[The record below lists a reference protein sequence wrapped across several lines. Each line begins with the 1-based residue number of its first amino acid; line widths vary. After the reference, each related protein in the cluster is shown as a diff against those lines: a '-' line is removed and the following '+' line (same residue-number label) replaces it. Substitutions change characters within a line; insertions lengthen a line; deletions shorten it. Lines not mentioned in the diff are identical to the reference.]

1 MVANMREVQNI
12 LALLGMNVKLCPKL
26 SSKQTE
32 KVAVYAAAVVMDKI
46 LEKVQNYS
54 DRLNK
59 KKSPAKK
66 NRSQKTATKV
76 ESSSSAK
83 FLQSGLLQDSKGNV
97 VQCTAEGIVKES
109 ALLKKSAS
117 EGERSPIM
125 QDDHSKMSFE
135 PSLPKDTVCKSKKEL
150 HTCSD
155 CAKSFKQ
162 ESTLRRHKERFHE
175 GKTYGCGVCDQV
187 CAYKRNLV
195 IHCNSEGHDKDKIHV
210 IVDLPL
216 P

>member
-1 MVANMREVQNI
+1 M
-12 LALLGMNVKLCPKL
+12 
-26 SSKQTE
+26 
-32 KVAVYAAAVVMDKI
+32 
-46 LEKVQNYS
+46 
-54 DRLNK
+54 NK
-59 KKSPAKK
+59 KKFRSKK
-66 NRSQKTATKV
+66 NRSLKQKTATKV

-155 CAKSFKQ
+155 CAKTFKH

-175 GKTYGCGVCDQV
+175 GKTYGCGVCGHV

-195 IHCNSEGHDKDKIHV
+195 IHCISKGHDNDMIHV
-210 IVDLPL
+210 IVDLPSS
-216 P
+216 